1 MVVKALDCVIKRW
14 LVERRF
20 RSRRTSGKGSYN
32 FYFPIVVRGAS
43 TGGGA
48 AVGSY
53 LEFYEF
59 NQIVLG
65 VSGRALT
72 ADCMCGT
79 RVLTHTI
86 STQYVQT

>member
-1 MVVKALDCVIKRW
+1 M
-14 LVERRF
+14 ERRF
-20 RSRRTSGKGSYN
+20 RQAVAGKGSYN
-32 FYFPIVVRGAS
+32 FKFGIRAARPPV
-43 TGGGA
+43 A

-79 RVLTHTI
+79 RVLTRTI
-86 STQYVQT
+86 LTQYVQT